1 MEKLYNRKEAAAIL
15 GISIASLDNARYAG
29 IISYI
34 QYVPNGSVFFT
45 EEAIQEFLAKSTH
58 RALSNANRDTYRK
71 RRNNPK

>member
-1 MEKLYNRKEAAAIL
+1 MTL
-15 GISIASLDNARYAG
+15 ASLDNARYAG

-45 EEAIQEFLAKSTH
+45 EEAIQEFIAKSTH
-58 RALSNANRDTYRK
+58 RALPNANRDTYRK

>member
-1 MEKLYNRKEAAAIL
+1 MSGMIYYAALFI
-15 GISIASLDNARYAG
+15 GKVIDNARYAG
-29 IISYI
+29 TISYI

-45 EEAIQEFLAKSTH
+45 EEAIQEFIAKSTH